1 VVGLPKI
8 LLVEDTFQIV
18 DIYTQVLAKRGLS
31 VRVVDTVDKLLEVVP
46 DYKPDIIFLDI
57 MLPGGRTGL
66 DALQILRNDPQ
77 YGATKTRIVLLT
89 NLGQNDEVQKLW
101 EKYADGYVIKAEI
114 EPHELFDI
122 IASFGFE
129 VPAAKK

>member
-1 VVGLPKI
+1 VAGLPKI

-18 DIYTQVLAKRGLS
+18 DIYTQVLAKRGLP
-31 VRVVDTVDKLLEVVP
+31 VQVVDTVDKLLEVVP
-46 DYKPDIIFLDI
+46 GYQPDIIFLDI

-77 YGATKTRIVLLT
+77 YEATKTRIVLLT

-129 VPAAKK
+129 VPDAKK